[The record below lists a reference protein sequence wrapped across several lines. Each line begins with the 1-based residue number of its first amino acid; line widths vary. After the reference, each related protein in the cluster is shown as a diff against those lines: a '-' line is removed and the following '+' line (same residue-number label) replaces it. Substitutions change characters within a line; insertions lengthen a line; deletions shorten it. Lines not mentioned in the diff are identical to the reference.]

1 MNTLLELQAASNKY
15 RKQVWRY
22 FYGRKKNLSKYLEE
36 YQNHELNALWLLSIE
51 KPTELSLFLDTPFYC
66 LERLINNPIYKFYQ
80 VEKKK
85 GGKRDIYA
93 PNDELKK
100 IQKKLN
106 YYLQASYLCVKPE
119 EAHGFVI
126 NPGYLGAKCN
136 IVENARPHTQK
147 KYVLNI
153 DLKDFFSN
161 ISGKQVW
168 GVFSSYPFNYNE
180 QISTA
185 LTLLTTYEGKLPTGA
200 PTSPVI
206 SNFICLK
213 LDAELKDCC
222 ATHLLAYTRYADD
235 LTFSSNNPISDG
247 VLLDITNRIKNNGF
261 VINEKKLRIRS
272 SNKKQMV
279 TGIVVNE
286 KVNVDRTLLRK
297 IKAMVYDLSKNG
309 LRDATQKHFK
319 LTGFAD
325 KKYQVQFIN
334 RLQGYINFVGQVRGK
349 ADTRYLSLKQS
360 FDDCFGVKKH
370 TDIKEVEFKIE
381 FFNKAYKKEDY
392 MKLAI
397 NSYLSGDYKI
407 AANFLDDFIYTNRFL
422 SIEAND
428 MVNSLKY
435 LLEYRELKS
444 IQNQ

>member
-1 MNTLLELQAASNKY
+1 MKTFLELQVASNKY

-51 KPTELSLFLDTPFYC
+51 KPAELSLFLDTPFYC
-66 LERLINNPIYKFYQ
+66 LERLINNPTYKFYQ

-161 ISGKQVW
+161 ISAKQVW

-185 LTLLTTYEGKLPTGA
+185 LTLLTTYDGKLPTGA

-213 LDAELKDCC
+213 LDAELKECC
-222 ATHLLAYTRYADD
+222 AEHLLAYTRYADD
-235 LTFSSNNPISDG
+235 LTFSSNNPISED
-247 VLLDITNRIKNNGF
+247 VLVDITNRIKNNGF
-261 VINEKKLRIRS
+261 IVNEKKLRIRS
-272 SNKKQMV
+272 SNRKQIV

-286 KVNVDRTLLRK
+286 KVNIDRKLLRK
-297 IKAMVYDLSKNG
+297 IRAMLHDLNANG
-309 LRDATQKHFK
+309 IHDATQKHFK
-319 LTGFAD
+319 LSGFVD
-325 KKYQVQFIN
+325 KKYQIQFIN

-349 ADTRYLSLKQS
+349 TNGVYLKQIQS
-360 FDDCFGVKKH
+360 FDRLFEIH
-370 TDIKEVEFKIE
+370 RYTDIKNVEFKIE
-381 FFNKAYKKEDY
+381 YFSKVYQKNDF

-397 NSYLSGDYKI
+397 NSYLSGDYKM
-407 AANFLDDFIYTNRFL
+407 ASAHLNDFIYTNRNL
-422 SIEAND
+422 TIDSND
-428 MVNSLKY
+428 IVGSLKY
-435 LLEYRELKS
+435 LLEFRELKS
-444 IQNQ
+444 NQGH